1 MEFWAFLY
9 KELQTLVLADLQNSW
24 KKILIQFAVT

>member
-9 KELQTLVLADLQNSW
+9 KELQKLQLADLQNSW
-24 KKILIQFAVT
+24 KKIVMQFAVT